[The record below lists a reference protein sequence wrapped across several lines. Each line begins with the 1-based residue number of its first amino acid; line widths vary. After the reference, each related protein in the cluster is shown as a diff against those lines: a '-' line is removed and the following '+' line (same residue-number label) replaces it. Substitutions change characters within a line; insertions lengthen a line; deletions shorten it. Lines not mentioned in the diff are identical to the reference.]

1 MRPAGRV
8 EVVVTVKIA
17 TLYAVAASASRPLA
31 EDPSL
36 QGFKLHH
43 APLLLAAHCAL
54 SRLNAVTRGF
64 AAHSPLVSY
73 SRVTRKLAN

>member
-31 EDPSL
+31 DPSL